1 MKESDGDLTSS
12 MSSRVTIRRHKGPS
26 SASRLVSASPP
37 CARRLTSLT
46 PTLDRHTPQ
55 EQLSGLRLAAS
66 GGRRSAVPHVHSLLP
81 VFLHTTNRTSYR
93 SLTEPWVRGRMQCL
107 SRAPPRPQ
115 DKEKRTLSCRGHDF
129 QGQGAVSSVPRRC
142 VQGAVSKALCPRRG
156 PRRCVQSAL
165 RCVSSV
171 PQILSADFSIALSSV
186 PQILS
191 ADFSIAFSSR
201 SPSSCEGGRRHGRGQ
216 TQRKQEEAVVRTCTS
231 SWLATVFFFGAAA
244 LAAARTSFVFI
255 WLSFSECQTNSASSF
270 PGVRVPC
277 STSRAT
283 IVALVRCHRGPL

>member
-1 MKESDGDLTSS
+1 M
-12 MSSRVTIRRHKGPS
+12 R
-26 SASRLVSASPP
+26 
-37 CARRLTSLT
+37 
-46 PTLDRHTPQ
+46 
-55 EQLSGLRLAAS
+55 
-66 GGRRSAVPHVHSLLP
+66 
-81 VFLHTTNRTSYR
+81 
-93 SLTEPWVRGRMQCL
+93 CL

-115 DKEKRTLSCRGHDF
+115 DKEKRTLSCRGHGF
-129 QGQGAVSSVPRRC
+129 QGQGAVSSDCVPRRC

-156 PRRCVQSAL
+156 PTRCVQSAL

-255 WLSFSECQTNSASSF
+255 WLSFSSARPTSLSSF

-277 STSRAT
+277 SASRAT
-283 IVALVRCHRGPL
+283 TSSLLWSAATAGRFSFAPGVPRCGAAGVPRGEVSRGTPPANSARLSIALA

>member
-1 MKESDGDLTSS
+1 
-12 MSSRVTIRRHKGPS
+12 
-26 SASRLVSASPP
+26 
-37 CARRLTSLT
+37 
-46 PTLDRHTPQ
+46 
-55 EQLSGLRLAAS
+55 
-66 GGRRSAVPHVHSLLP
+66 
-81 VFLHTTNRTSYR
+81 
-93 SLTEPWVRGRMQCL
+93 MQCL

-115 DKEKRTLSCRGHDF
+115 DKEKRTLSCRGHGF

-156 PRRCVQSAL
+156 PTRCVQSAL

-216 TQRKQEEAVVRTCTS
+216 TQRKQEEAWRKPWCAPARRLGWQRS
-231 SWLATVFFFGAAA
+231 SSSAPQPSPPHGPRLFSSGYRFPSARPTRRPVSLVLGCPAARAVPPSLLWSAATAGRCSFAPRVPRRGAAGGS
-244 LAAARTSFVFI
+244 ARGEVK
-255 WLSFSECQTNSASSF
+255 
-270 PGVRVPC
+270 
-277 STSRAT
+277 
-283 IVALVRCHRGPL
+283 